1 MAEAAEV
8 AQEGIAV
15 SDRLGIERRKGVWCR
30 CDAAEAL
37 TALGRYDEAR
47 QLLED
52 GAALV
57 PLGVDALRTD
67 YLTGHVLIRVGEFDA
82 AAEHLERARDNG
94 HHLLDDQLMGPLYQ
108 GLIEAHLWRG
118 DLDAAR
124 KAALEAADRLPA
136 YTDPLF
142 GFPVFAAASPSRPSE
157 PSPAVGTA
165 RSRCRSRGS
174 RASRPPA
181 PAAKW

>member
-1 MAEAAEV
+1 MPLRRGRGA
-8 AQEGIAV
+8 
-15 SDRLGIERRKGVWCR
+15 DRS
-30 CDAAEAL
+30 
-37 TALGRYDEAR
+37 GRYDEAR

-82 AAEHLERARDNG
+82 AAEYLERARDNG
-94 HHLLDDQLMGPLYQ
+94 HDLLDDQLMAPLYQ
-108 GLIEAHLWRG
+108 GLIEAHTWRG

-124 KAALEAADRLPA
+124 KAALEAAERLPA

-142 GFPVFAAASPSRPSE
+142 GFPRVRRGPRRRDRAGPRPRSG
-157 PSPAVGTA
+157 PRRAGAGAVVRA
-165 RSRCRSRGS
+165 LRGL
-174 RASRPPA
+174 PCQQ
-181 PAAKW
+181 